1 MDAPHIEDT
10 VTDHAADAEDIRRV
24 IADAEKAFNAKDPDL
39 LVEHFA
45 RNVTAV
51 GVTGATLVRR
61 AGGGAGGQQIAIRRS
76 TP

>member
-45 RNVTAV
+45 SQRH
-51 GVTGATLVRR
+51 R
-61 AGGGAGGQQIAIRRS
+61 RRS
-76 TP
+76 HWCPARR